1 MKKYLPLNTD
11 NTYIFKK
18 ILFALIMLYIIGSCI
33 FFIIPDF
40 TYNDSD
46 AFWHI
51 ELGRWMIEHKEIPT
65 TAIHTFYGD
74 DALPYIDHEIF
85 FQLTTGFFYNS
96 FGWIGVYALNIICYF
111 IMLLGLLK
119 LNEIAKIENKIRNN
133 NVVLLFITLLF
144 SEIIFL
150 LYFRNRPQIMSTPII
165 IWFFIYLRQFQM
177 KKTWSIS
184 FILVGLSLLLAN
196 VHGGVWLTIIVFT
209 IMALI
214 ESIFK
219 KEFSFKIV
227 ITLIMVFLAGLLNFG
242 GVKAVFYILTTSGS
256 RFTDWILEWN
266 PIDFSHNYLFFITL
280 LIFIIAASRVIHKR
294 NIFYFIFAIGILF
307 LGVSNAK
314 QHLYLLLF
322 TPYFITIAFRHKK
335 LKGKWASYIN
345 ISNKTMIASVFIGL
359 VAALIIGINTPQKE
373 RSKEY
378 PVEEMNYILSN
389 FKEGRPKVLA
399 HYNISGYIMFAGG
412 NILADGRFD
421 PFIAEQTKDERGW
434 TAIERSNYSFV
445 SELEYVIKEDKPNYV
460 ILKHIDEE
468 EIKKNGVTVVDI
480 LFKKSIEVLGKPD
493 FSGQYGDVWIIDNK

>member
-51 ELGRWMIEHKEIPT
+51 ELGRWMIEHKEIPK

-74 DALPYIDHEIF
+74 STLPYIDHEVF

-96 FGWIGVYALNIICYF
+96 FGWAGVYTLNILCYF
-111 IMLLGLLK
+111 ITLLGLFK
-119 LNEIAKIENKIRNN
+119 LNEIAKLENKITNN
-133 NVVLLFITLLF
+133 NVLILFITLLF
-144 SEIIFL
+144 SEIMFL

-177 KKTWSIS
+177 KKSWSIS
-184 FILVGLSLLLAN
+184 FILIGLSLLLAN
-196 VHGGVWLTIIVFT
+196 VHGGVWLTIIVFF
-209 IMALI
+209 IMAII
-214 ESIFK
+214 ESVFK
-219 KEFSFKIV
+219 KEFSLQII
-227 ITLIMVFLAGLLNFG
+227 ITFIMVSLVGLLNFG
-242 GVKAVFYILTTSGS
+242 GVKAITYILTTSGS
-256 RFTDWILEWN
+256 KFTDWILEWN
-266 PIDFSHNYLFFITL
+266 PIDFSHNYIFFITL
-280 LIFIIAASRVIHKR
+280 LIFIFSSSKAMHKQ
-294 NIFYFIFAIGILF
+294 NIFYFIFTIGILY

-322 TPYFITIAFRHKK
+322 TPYFVTIAFKDK
-335 LKGKWASYIN
+335 ELKGKWSTYIN
-345 ISNKTMIASVFIGL
+345 MSTKKMIGSVFIGL
-359 VAALIIGINTPQKE
+359 LAALIIAINTPYKE
-373 RSKEY
+373 PTKEY

-399 HYNISGYIMFAGG
+399 HYNISGYIMFSGG

-421 PFIAEQTKDERGW
+421 PFITDETKDERGW
-434 TAIERSNYSFV
+434 TAIERSSYSFV
-445 SELEYVIKEDKPNYV
+445 SELQYVIKEDKPDYV
-460 ILKHIDEE
+460 ILKHAENNKDDTE
-468 EIKKNGVTVVDI
+468 TVVDI
-480 LFKKSIEVLGKPD
+480 LFKKSVESLGKPD
-493 FSGQYGDVWIIDNK
+493 FSGEYGDVWKVNK